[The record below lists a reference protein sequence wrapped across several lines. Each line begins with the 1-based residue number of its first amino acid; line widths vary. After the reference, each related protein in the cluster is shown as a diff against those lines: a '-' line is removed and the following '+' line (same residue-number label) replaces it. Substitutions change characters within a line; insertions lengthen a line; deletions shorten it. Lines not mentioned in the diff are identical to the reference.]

1 MARDGMHG
9 RFELARPAFALRAE
23 FRMADRGI
31 SAVFGPSGGG
41 KTTLLR
47 CIAGLERAAGV
58 FTLDDEIWQDDAAG
72 VFVAPHR
79 RAIGYVFQEANL
91 FPHLTVRGNIEYGWR
106 RVPPGARRVPLDQT
120 IGLLGLEGML
130 ARYPERLSG
139 GERQRVAI
147 ARALV
152 TSPRLLLMDEPLSAL
167 DREAKAGLMPYLERL
182 HETLAIPV
190 LYVSHALDEVTR
202 LADHLLVLREGRIQA
217 HGPIADMLVNLQ
229 LPVAQAEEA
238 SAIIDAVVAGH
249 EDRYGLTA
257 LEFGGGERLTVA
269 QRLYPLGR
277 RVRLHIHARD
287 VSIALSRAAD
297 TSILNILPARVAQ
310 IADAGPAQW
319 LVRLETGDPQAP
331 TPLLSRI
338 TRRSGEALGLRPGL
352 TVYAQIKSVA
362 LVG

>member
-1 MARDGMHG
+1 MHG
-9 RFELARPAFALRAE
+9 RFDLTRAAFALSAE
-23 FRMADRGI
+23 FSAPGRGI
-31 SAVFGPSGGG
+31 TAVFGPSGGG

-47 CIAGLERAAGV
+47 CIAGLERAAGA
-58 FTLDDEIWQDDAAG
+58 FALDEEIWQDDARG

-91 FPHLTVRGNIEYGWR
+91 FPHLSVRGNIEYGWR
-106 RVPPGARRVPLDQT
+106 RVPATARRVPLDQT
-120 IGLLGLEGML
+120 IELLGLEGL
-130 ARYPERLSG
+130 LSRDPERLSG

-202 LADHLLVLREGRIQA
+202 LADYLLVLREGRIQT
-217 HGPIADMLVNLQ
+217 HGPMADMLVNLQ
-229 LPVAQAEEA
+229 FPVAPADEA
-238 SAIIDAVVAGH
+238 SAIVDAVVAGH
-249 EDRYGLTA
+249 EDRYELTA
-257 LEFGGGERLTVA
+257 LEFGDGRLTVA
-269 QRLYPLGR
+269 QRLYPMGR
-277 RVRLHIHARD
+277 RVRLRIHARD

-319 LVRLETGDPQAP
+319 LVRLETGDSQAP
-331 TPLLSRI
+331 TSLLSRI

-352 TVYAQIKSVA
+352 AVYAQIKSVA

>member
-1 MARDGMHG
+1 MPRDGIHG
-9 RFELARPAFALRAE
+9 RFELARAAFALRAE
-23 FRMADRGI
+23 FSAPGRGI
-31 SAVFGPSGGG
+31 TAVFGPSGGG

-47 CIAGLERAAGV
+47 CIAGLEHAAGA
-58 FTLDDEIWQDDAAG
+58 FALADEIWQDDAGG

-91 FPHLTVRGNIEYGWR
+91 FPHLSVRGNIEYGWR
-106 RVPPGARRVPLDQT
+106 RVPAGARRVPLDRT
-120 IGLLGLEGML
+120 IELLGLEGLL

-217 HGPIADMLVNLQ
+217 HGPMADMLVNLQ
-229 LPVAQAEEA
+229 FSIAPADEA
-238 SAIIDAVVAGH
+238 SAIVDAVVAGH
-249 EDRYGLTA
+249 EDGYELTA
-257 LEFGGGERLTVA
+257 LEFGGGRLMVA
-269 QRLYPLGR
+269 LHLYPLGR
-277 RVRLHIHARD
+277 RVRLRIHARD

-331 TPLLSRI
+331 TALLSRI

-352 TVYAQIKSVA
+352 AVYAQIKSVA